1 MASKSKRQQSK
12 KESATF
18 LVLLSLAV
26 GILALLQNWNGTFSD
41 IRSFYGIHF
50 SDGQDQWPFS
60 EKINSGSFE
69 PQHPVEYPALTG
81 LIMWLISFLIEP
93 SFPDVYLAHYNYYR
107 ITASLQIVLLAVSAY
122 LIYKLVGKRYAFYFI
137 LAPAVLYSLNRNWDI
152 WAIAAMLLS
161 IYLFEKKKFQLSA
174 ILLAVSI
181 ATKFFPVVLMLPI
194 LIIFLRNKQLKLFI
208 TYALTTAAAWIVI
221 NLPFVLINYEGWAY
235 FYKFSAERGLGSA
248 SFFEITSII
257 LPSITFSSI
266 HFYILNVVALLVV
279 TTYFIKL
286 KSVPTLAGISFF
298 VMFGFILF
306 NKQYSMQYVI
316 WLSALAVLTISYLK
330 REHKTLSI
338 FVYILWQSLELA
350 FQYAIFQK
358 MLTSKYANTPTPTT
372 ITVSNSTYAYIGV
385 ARYILAVVI
394 ALVLAKFFFAANAVS
409 SQGQESLKS
418 KSQSN

>member
-1 MASKSKRQQSK
+1 MASKSKKQRAK
-12 KESATF
+12 KENPVP
-18 LVLLSLAV
+18 LVLLSLLV
-26 GILALLQNWNGTFSD
+26 GILALMQNPYGLMSD
-41 IRSFYGIHF
+41 IGNFYTYHF
-50 SDGQDQWPFS
+50 QDGQNQWPFS
-60 EKINSGSFE
+60 EKIFAGDTRV
-69 PQHPVEYPALTG
+69 QHPVEYPALTG
-81 LIMWLISFLIEP
+81 LIMWLISFLVTP
-93 SFPDVYLAHYNYYR
+93 TPTVYADYYR
-107 ITASLQIVLLAVSAY
+107 ITAAFQIVLLAISAY
-122 LIYKLVGKRYAFYFI
+122 LIFKLAGKKYGFYFV

-152 WAIAAMLLS
+152 WAITSMLLS
-161 IYLFEKKKFQLSA
+161 IYLFEKKRFQLSA

-181 ATKFFPVVLMLPI
+181 ATKFFPIVLMLPI

-208 TYALTTAAAWIVI
+208 TYALTTTAAWVVI

-266 HFYILNVVALLVV
+266 HFYILNIVALLVV

-286 KSVPTLAGISFF
+286 KSVPTLAATSFF

-316 WLSALAVLTISYLK
+316 WLSALAVLTFSYLK
-330 REHKTLSI
+330 REHKELLI
-338 FVYILWQSLELA
+338 FVYILWQALELA
-350 FQYAIFQK
+350 FQYAFFQK
-358 MLTSKYANTPTPTT
+358 ILTSTYENTPTPMT

-385 ARYILAVVI
+385 VRYIVAVVF
-394 ALVLAKFFFAANAVS
+394 ALLLAKFFFAANAVS